1 MGPDFP
7 RKPMAFTV
15 IQIEH
20 QKAAASLLNTLK
32 TRSASPKGSLRRL
45 GDFLRG
51 MAVGAYR
58 GTVQVRTGAV
68 KATATLTFTGA
79 PTADE
84 TFVVCGVTFTAKD
97 SGATGDQFNIG
108 ADVTETA
115 ANVVTAVNASA
126 STDVTGAVVAS
137 SALGVVT
144 FTALVAGTAG
154 NGYVLTESLSNASR
168 VDFAGGTN
176 GTATT
181 LAAGGAS

>member
-1 MGPDFP
+1 
-7 RKPMAFTV
+7 MAFSV
-15 IQIEH
+15 IQVEH
-20 QKAAASLLNTLK
+20 QKAAASLLNTLNLMA
-32 TRSASPKGSLRRL
+32 ASPKLSLRRL
-45 GDFLRG
+45 GDFFRG

-58 GTVQVRTGAV
+58 GTVSARIGAV

-108 ADVTETA
+108 ANVTATA

-126 STDVTGAVVAS
+126 STDVTGAVIAS
-137 SALGVVT
+137 SSEGVVT

-154 NGYVLTESLSNASR
+154 NGFVLTESMTNATR

-176 GTATT
+176 GTTT
-181 LAAGGAS
+181 SLAAGGAS